1 MANFTDALNQI
12 RRGAL
17 NQNQNQYFDPNT
29 GILGSPS
36 GLPIPAQP
44 RQPLQP
50 LQPLPQEDRIRAIRE
65 KAMQDNAVASQEAV
79 NYTPDSWRNFQLTN
93 DPNMLKQ
100 IQYGRNS
107 EEVERRLQDY
117 KQLMQNQMIDA
128 YEQPYDP
135 SDYTAD
141 NQSIYNPE
149 TGEMIEQDKYV
160 EPNTAADELRTRLG
174 MGNPR
179 F

>member
-1 MANFTDALNQI
+1 MANFMDALNQI
-12 RRGAL
+12 RGGAL

-44 RQPLQP
+44 LQP
-50 LQPLPQEDRIRAIRE
+50 AQPVPQYGRGAEAAEDRIRAIRE

-93 DPNMLKQ
+93 DPSMLKQ
-100 IQYGRNS
+100 IQF
-107 EEVERRLQDY
+107 
-117 KQLMQNQMIDA
+117 MQNQIDA
-128 YEQPYDP
+128 YEQP
-135 SDYTAD
+135 AD

>member
-1 MANFTDALNQI
+1 MTNFTDALNQI
-12 RRGAL
+12 RGGAL

-44 RQPLQP
+44 AQPAQYGRGA
-50 LQPLPQEDRIRAIRE
+50 EAAKDRIR
-65 KAMQDNAVASQEAV
+65 AMQDNAVASQEAV

-93 DPNMLKQ
+93 DPSMLKQ
-100 IQYGRNS
+100 IQF
-107 EEVERRLQDY
+107 
-117 KQLMQNQMIDA
+117 MQNQIDA
-128 YEQPYDP
+128 YEQP
-135 SDYTAD
+135 AD